1 MPAPANERGQMLLAE
16 EYFATENDRFV
27 DALRTVRQPRALAA
41 FADRW
46 KKDPRPWAR
55 GQILLYLQHPLNSP
69 GHQPV
74 VKRLFKQAEVAG
86 DHELMA
92 AFLVAFDRQVRRQI
106 RTRPRWDSDTRTV
119 LQEEHLETPRD
130 VIPLKAERSA
140 VNPMT
145 GDRITIAIRGSREA
159 RLFRYRTRYYLRRR
173 AWRYFRQLGYRDPG
187 TYQAALARALA
198 AYQDADLERGENI
211 LDSWGL
217 MHACFAGHDAL
228 KFGATY
234 IQLKDGRSLGELTP
248 APRFPDVWKKPDAAP
263 ALLSLAV
270 QARARLVRVWAMQLF
285 EHEHANHAVELETI
299 VRLLDHEDAEIQQFG
314 AKLLESAA
322 GLGTL
327 PVASWLKL
335 LQTRNDEALQR
346 LCDAFAK
353 HVSGDR
359 LDLPQ
364 CIQLACVRPAP
375 VARLGQRYLLQRVV
389 NSAADREQIVGLA
402 DAKCPV
408 VAGELTTW
416 ALGFLGTRDHYACDP
431 VIRFFD
437 STVTESRTAAWTW
450 LVADSPAL
458 GDAALWSRLVET
470 PYDDV
475 RLRVIDFLQQQTQ
488 LPGVNVDHLQNIW
501 RSVLL
506 GVHRGGRQKAR
517 AVRQIAQAILE
528 NPARVDD
535 LLPVLA
541 VAVRSVRGPEAR
553 AGLAAVVSVVEA
565 RPQLADAVQRHL
577 PEMKIAEATA

>member
-248 APRFPDVWKKPDAAP
+248 
-263 ALLSLAV
+263 
-270 QARARLVRVWAMQLF
+270 
-285 EHEHANHAVELETI
+285 
-299 VRLLDHEDAEIQQFG
+299 
-314 AKLLESAA
+314 
-322 GLGTL
+322 
-327 PVASWLKL
+327 
-335 LQTRNDEALQR
+335 
-346 LCDAFAK
+346 
-353 HVSGDR
+353 
-359 LDLPQ
+359 
-364 CIQLACVRPAP
+364 
-375 VARLGQRYLLQRVV
+375 
-389 NSAADREQIVGLA
+389 
-402 DAKCPV
+402 
-408 VAGELTTW
+408 
-416 ALGFLGTRDHYACDP
+416 
-431 VIRFFD
+431 
-437 STVTESRTAAWTW
+437 
-450 LVADSPAL
+450 
-458 GDAALWSRLVET
+458 
-470 PYDDV
+470 
-475 RLRVIDFLQQQTQ
+475 
-488 LPGVNVDHLQNIW
+488 
-501 RSVLL
+501 
-506 GVHRGGRQKAR
+506 
-517 AVRQIAQAILE
+517 
-528 NPARVDD
+528 
-535 LLPVLA
+535 
-541 VAVRSVRGPEAR
+541 
-553 AGLAAVVSVVEA
+553 
-565 RPQLADAVQRHL
+565 
-577 PEMKIAEATA
+577 